1 MKIFNLAAE
10 SDYSG
15 IIERLESRNNTT
27 NTQITQ
33 TVSEIIDNVIAKG
46 DKALFEYTRKFD
58 HVENNRFRLKVS
70 PGEIKDA
77 FSRVSEKY
85 IETVKAAQANIK
97 AFHKKEKER
106 SWYRTTESGSKFGIR
121 VTPIERV
128 GVYVPAGRKP
138 LPSSVLMNVIPA
150 KVAGV
155 KEIIMCTPPDRNGKV
170 SDYILVAAKLAGVS
184 KIYKV
189 GGAQAIAAMAY
200 GTKTIGKVDKIT
212 GPGNAYVAKAKSM
225 VFGKCGIDMIAGPSE
240 ILIIADS
247 SADADFVAADM
258 LSQAEHDPNA
268 ASVLITDDVTLVR
281 KVESSLAR
289 QLDALREPDAARAS
303 IENNGMMIIT
313 RDLMQA
319 AEIANFIA
327 PEHLELSINDP
338 DSLIPYIKNAGAIF
352 CGKWSPEPMGDY
364 YCGSNHVLPTLSTA
378 RFSSPL
384 GVWDFVKRTSIIS
397 YSKEDFLKDADA
409 VIEFASCEGL
419 EAHAKSVEVRL

>member
-1 MKIFNLAAE
+1 MNIFNVTDNF
-10 SDYSG
+10 DYSG
-15 IIERLESRNNTT
+15 IVNKLESRNNAT
-27 NTQITQ
+27 NTKITQ
-33 TVSEIIDNVIAKG
+33 IVADIIDNVIENG
-46 DKALFEYTRKFD
+46 DKALKEYAAKFD
-58 HVENNRFRLKVS
+58 DVDPKNYKLKVS
-70 PGEIKDA
+70 PKEIKEA
-77 FSRVSEKY
+77 FDRVSESY
-85 IETVKAAQANIK
+85 IRIVENARKNIM

-106 SWYRTTESGSKFGIR
+106 SWYKTSEEGSKFGIR

-155 KEIIMCTPPDRNGKV
+155 KEIIMCTPPDKNGKV
-170 SDYILVAAKLAGVS
+170 SDYILVAAKIAGVS

-247 SADADFVAADM
+247 SANPDFVAADM

-268 ASVLITDDVTLVR
+268 ASVLITTDTSLVN
-281 KVESSLAR
+281 KVKSSLEI
-289 QLDALREPDAARAS
+289 QLNNLKEPDVARAS
-303 IENNGMMIIT
+303 IDNNGMIIVT
-313 RDLMQA
+313 KDVVQA
-319 AEIANFIA
+319 ADIANIIA
-327 PEHLELSINDP
+327 PEHLELCVNNP
-338 DSLIPYIKNAGAIF
+338 ESLIPYVKNAGAIF
-352 CGKWSPEPMGDY
+352 CGNWSPEPMGDY

-384 GVWDFVKRTSIIS
+384 GVWDFMKRTSIIS
-397 YSKEDFLKDADA
+397 YTKEDFLKDANA